1 MTTANRIV
9 WFLLRGLGI
18 HEGQAPSVYK
28 DIAFG
33 AVFVP
38 AAVVFLLNLHLR
50 QFTRVFWGAFAVAL
64 LILLIAPRRAVLVGG
79 LFAVMGL
86 RLLVGF
92 VLTLDYFWLIGAVA
106 CAAVV
111 VATAKFEQ
119 AQGTDR
125 SH

>member
-1 MTTANRIV
+1 MTKANRIL

-18 HEGQAPSVYK
+18 QEGQAPSVYK

-33 AVFVP
+33 TVFVP
-38 AAVVFLLNLHLR
+38 AAFVFLLNLHLR
-50 QFTRVFWGAFAVAL
+50 QFTRVFWGALAVAL
-64 LILLIAPRRAVLVGG
+64 LILLIAQRRAVLVGG
-79 LFAVMGL
+79 LFAVVGL
-86 RLLVGF
+86 RLLIGF
-92 VLTLDYFWLIGAVA
+92 VLTHDYLWLIGACA

-119 AQGTDR
+119 AQRIDR